1 MNQSASSVW
10 DRLEM
15 NIATWAAK
23 EPGIAAAVAVGSRV
37 RQDSPA
43 DEWSDLDVMLF
54 MDNPSSHINRTDW
67 VAEIG
72 EPLLAIPGRTANNDP
87 ERLVIFSGGFNVD
100 FVFLP
105 IAAVDWLTQNGTQIE
120 PFGRGARVLVDKDG
134 RLQKLFP
141 PNRPLTEM
149 QTNPPPS
156 PADFERAVLSFWYAA
171 YNTAKMLR
179 RGDLWAARGTDN
191 QLKETLAS
199 ILALHALVVGKQK
212 DVWYRGRFMQQWAD
226 PQALAELPQT
236 FWHYD
241 QGDAWRALLTTTN
254 LFERL
259 SGEVASSLQYPFP
272 QEITRRMADMIHALC
287 PA

>member
-15 NIATWAAK
+15 NITTWAAK
-23 EPGIAAAVAVGSRV
+23 EHGIAAAVAVGSRV
-37 RQDSPA
+37 RQDPPA
-43 DEWSDLDVMLF
+43 DEWSDLDVILF
-54 MDNPSSHINRTDW
+54 MDNPASHVNRTDW

-87 ERLVIFSGGFNVD
+87 ERLVIFSGGYNVD

-141 PNRPLTEM
+141 PNQPLAEM

-171 YNTAKMLR
+171 YNTARMLR

-272 QEITRRMADMIHALC
+272 QETTRRMADMIHALC